1 MRAGNTIQAAQVV
14 HFDDNAVLAIDELV
28 GRFEVDWR
36 EATNV
41 LAEFV
46 AAEPNASQVIGRSYV
61 QKHALERKESCNFRQ
76 R

>member
-1 MRAGNTIQAAQVV
+1 MRAGNAIQAARVV

-28 GRFEVDWR
+28 GDLEVEWR

-46 AAEPNASQVIGRSYV
+46 AVEPNASQVIGRS
-61 QKHALERKESCNFRQ
+61 
-76 R
+76 